1 MRRIITRTPLLGIAA
16 AAVVAAGLTGCSS
29 AADEQAAPT
38 DCTPTLGASDLAE
51 EGALTM
57 ATNATLPPMQYVDA
71 NGDVVGMRVEL
82 GKEIAKRLCLTPKFV
97 NIEFEAQIPGVQSG
111 RWDMIDTGMFYTP
124 ARAETIDLVPYE
136 VQAVSISVPSGNPES
151 ISSVDDLA
159 GKTIGVEAPGYEF
172 DTLTALSEQFAS
184 EGKPPLTVQTF
195 KTNADAYQ
203 AFSAGQLDGTSIVES
218 VTSFYQEDGR
228 FETAVGGI
236 NEAPLAMGF
245 AKGSASSAE
254 VARVLTEMREDGYLP
269 ELFDQYDVTGYEGD
283 IAVSTGPLD
292 S

>member
-1 MRRIITRTPLLGIAA
+1 MRKIIGIAA
-16 AAVVAAGLTGCSS
+16 AAVVAASLSACSS
-29 AADEQAAPT
+29 STDSATAPA

-51 EGALTM
+51 EGVLTM
-57 ATNATLPPMQYVDA
+57 ATNATLPPMQYVDPS
-71 NGDVVGMRVEL
+71 GDVIGMRIDL
-82 GKEIAKRLCLTPKFV
+82 GKEIAQRLCLTPKFV

-151 ISSVDDLA
+151 ISSVEDLA

-172 DTLTALSEQFAS
+172 DTLTALAEQFQA
-184 EGKPPLTVQTF
+184 EGRPEMTVQTF

-203 AFSAGQLDGTSIVES
+203 ALSAGQLDGTSIVES

-245 AKGSASSAE
+245 AKGSRSSAE
-254 VARVLTEMREDGYLP
+254 VARVLSEMRSDGYLP
-269 ELFDQYDVTGYEGD
+269 DLFEQYDVTGYDGD
-283 IAVSTGPLD
+283 IAVTTGPLD

>member
-1 MRRIITRTPLLGIAA
+1 MRKLTGLAA
-16 AAVVAAGLTGCSS
+16 IAVVVAGLTACSS
-29 AADEQAAPT
+29 SDDSVAAPT

-51 EGALTM
+51 EGVLTM
-57 ATNATLPPMQYVDA
+57 ATNATLPPMQYVDP
-71 NGDVVGMRVEL
+71 NGDVIGMRVDL

-97 NIEFEAQIPGVQSG
+97 NIEFEAQIPGVQAG

-172 DTLTALSEQFAS
+172 DTLTAMAEQFAA
-184 EGKPPLTVQTF
+184 EGKPALTVQTF

-203 AFSAGQLDGTSIVES
+203 ALSAGQLDGTSIVES

-245 AKGSASSAE
+245 AKGSKSSAE
-254 VARVLTEMREDGYLP
+254 VARVLSEMRSDGYLP
-269 ELFDQYDVTGYEGD
+269 ELFEQYDVTGYDGD

>member
-1 MRRIITRTPLLGIAA
+1 MRKIIGITA
-16 AAVVAAGLTGCSS
+16 AAVMAAGLTGCSS
-29 AADEQAAPT
+29 AADENAAPT
-38 DCTPTLGASDLAE
+38 GCTPALGPADLAE
-51 EGALTM
+51 EGTLTI

-71 NGDVVGMRVEL
+71 DGEVIGMRVDL
-82 GKEIAKRLCLTPKFV
+82 GKEIAERLCLAAEFV

-136 VQAVSISVPSGNPES
+136 VQAVSISVPAGNPES
-151 ISSVDDLA
+151 ISTVDDLA

-172 DTLTALSEQFAS
+172 DTLTALAEQFAAA
-184 EGKPPLTVQTF
+184 GKPPLNVQTF

-203 AFSAGQLDGTSIVES
+203 ALSAGQIDGTSIVES
-218 VTSFYQEDGR
+218 VTSFYQKDGR

-236 NEAPLAMGF
+236 NQAPLAMGF
-245 AKGSASSAE
+245 AKGSKAATE
-254 VARVLTEMREDGYLP
+254 VARVLSEMRSDGSLP
-269 ELFDQYDVTGYEGD
+269 DLFEQYGVEAYDGE
-283 IAVSTGPLD
+283 IAVSTGPLE

>member
-1 MRRIITRTPLLGIAA
+1 MRTLIGIAA
-16 AAVVAAGLTGCSS
+16 AGVLTLGLVGCGSS
-29 AADEQAAPT
+29 SEQDAAPT
-38 DCTPTLGASDLAE
+38 DCTPTLGAADLAE
-51 EGALTM
+51 EGSLTM

-71 NGDVVGMRVEL
+71 DGEVIGMRVDL

-124 ARAETIDLVPYE
+124 ERAETIDLVPYE
-136 VQAVSISVPSGNPES
+136 VQAVSISVPSGNPEG
-151 ISSVDDLA
+151 ISTVDDLA
-159 GKTIGVEAPGYEF
+159 GKTVGVEAPGYEF
-172 DTLTALSEQFAS
+172 DTLTALSEQFAT
-184 EGKPPLTVQTF
+184 EGKAPLTVQTF

-203 AFSAGQLDGTSIVES
+203 ALSAGQLDGTSIVES

-228 FETAVGGI
+228 FETAIGGI

-245 AKGSASSAE
+245 AKGSKSAGE
-254 VARVLTEMREDGYLP
+254 VARVLSEMRDDGYLP
-269 ELFDQYDVTGYEGD
+269 DLFEQYDVSGYAGD
-283 IAVSTGPLD
+283 IAVSTGPLE

>member
-1 MRRIITRTPLLGIAA
+1 MRTLIGIAA
-16 AAVVAAGLTGCSS
+16 AGVLTLGLVGCGSS
-29 AADEQAAPT
+29 SEQDAAPT
-38 DCTPTLGASDLAE
+38 DCTPTLGAADLAE
-51 EGALTM
+51 EGSLTM

-71 NGDVVGMRVEL
+71 DGEVIGMRVDL

-124 ARAETIDLVPYE
+124 ERAETIDLVPYE
-136 VQAVSISVPSGNPES
+136 VQAVSISVPSGNPEG
-151 ISSVDDLA
+151 ISTVDDLA
-159 GKTIGVEAPGYEF
+159 GKTVGVEAPGYEF
-172 DTLTALSEQFAS
+172 DTLTALSEQFAT
-184 EGKPPLTVQTF
+184 EGKAPLTVQTF

-203 AFSAGQLDGTSIVES
+203 ALSAGQLDGTSIVES

-228 FETAVGGI
+228 FETAIGGI

-245 AKGSASSAE
+245 AKGSKSAGE
-254 VARVLTEMREDGYLP
+254 VARVLSEMRDDGYLP
-269 ELFDQYDVTGYEGD
+269 DLFEQYDVSGYEGD
-283 IAVSTGPLD
+283 IAVSTGLLE

>member
-1 MRRIITRTPLLGIAA
+1 MRKVIGIAA
-16 AAVVAAGLTGCSS
+16 AAVVTAGLTGCSS
-29 AADEQAAPT
+29 SADESAAPT
-38 DCTPTLGASDLAE
+38 DCTPALGAADLAE
-51 EGALTM
+51 AGTLTI

-71 NGDVVGMRVEL
+71 DGAVIGMRVDL
-82 GKEIAKRLCLTPKFV
+82 GKEIAKRLCLTPEFV

-124 ARAETIDLVPYE
+124 ERAETIDLVPYE

-151 ISSVDDLA
+151 IATVDDLA

-172 DTLTALSEQFAS
+172 DTLTALAEQFTA
-184 EGKPPLTVQTF
+184 EGKPALTVQTF

-203 AFSAGQLDGTSIVES
+203 ALSAGQLDGASIVES
-218 VTSFYQEDGR
+218 VTSFYQQDGR

-236 NEAPLAMGF
+236 NEAPLALGF
-245 AKGSASSAE
+245 AKGSRSATE
-254 VARVLTEMREDGYLP
+254 VARVLSEMRADGYLP
-269 ELFDQYDVTGYEGD
+269 DLFDQYGVTAYEGD

-292 S
+292 T

>member
-1 MRRIITRTPLLGIAA
+1 MRKTTVIAATLLVAA
-16 AAVVAAGLTGCSS
+16 AAAGCSS
-29 AADEQAAPT
+29 SSDESAAPT
-38 DCTPTLGASDLAE
+38 GCTPTLGAADLAE
-51 EGALTM
+51 EGVLTM

-71 NGDVVGMRVEL
+71 NGDVIGMRVDL
-82 GKEIAKRLCLTPKFV
+82 GKEIAKRLCLTPEFV
-97 NIEFEAQIPGVQSG
+97 NIEFDAQIPGVQSG

-136 VQAVSISVPSGNPES
+136 VQAVSISVPSGNPEA
-151 ISSVDDLA
+151 ISTVDDLA

-172 DTLTALSEQFAS
+172 DTLTALSEQFVA
-184 EGKPPLTVQTF
+184 EGKPALTVQTF

-203 AFSAGQLDGTSIVES
+203 ALSAGQLDGTSIVES
-218 VTSFYQEDGR
+218 VTSFYQSDGR

-245 AKGSASSAE
+245 AKDSKAAPE
-254 VARVLTEMREDGYLP
+254 VARVLDEMRTDGYLP
-269 ELFDQYDVTGYEGD
+269 DLFDRYDVTGYDGAIE
-283 IAVSTGPLD
+283 VSTGPLD